1 MDFERKEKYEMQD
14 LLKIMELLRSPD
26 GCPWDREQD
35 HHSIRANFIEE
46 TYEAIE
52 AIDTENAELLK
63 EELGDVLLQVVFHAQ
78 MEREI
83 GTFDFSDVVDGICKK
98 LIVRHPHVFS
108 DVSAQTSDE
117 VLKNWDAIKMQTK
130 EQKTQTEVLQ
140 SVSPALPALMRSQKV
155 QKKAAKAGFD
165 WDNVDGALAKIF
177 EELDELKE
185 AIEEGGQ
192 ISSEEELGDLLFSVV
207 NVARFIHVDSEQA
220 LSKACDK
227 FIGRFGKLE
236 ALALERGMD
245 IQKASLPEL
254 NALWNEIKHS

>member
-1 MDFERKEKYEMQD
+1 MEFERKEKYEMQD
-14 LLKIMELLRSPD
+14 LLKIMELLCSPD

-78 MEREI
+78 MEQEK
-83 GTFDFSDVVDGICKK
+83 GSFDFSDVVDGICKK
-98 LIVRHPHVFS
+98 LIIRHPHVFS
-108 DVSAQTSDE
+108 EVSAKTSDE

-185 AIEEGGQ
+185 AIDEGGQ

-227 FIGRFGKLE
+227 FISRFGKLE

-254 NALWNEIKHS
+254 DALWEEVKHS

>member
-1 MDFERKEKYEMQD
+1 MEFERKEKYEMQD
-14 LLKIMELLRSPD
+14 LLKIMKLLRSPD

-78 MEREI
+78 MEQEK
-83 GTFDFSDVVDGICKK
+83 GSFDFSDVVDGICKK
-98 LIVRHPHVFS
+98 LIIRHPHVFS
-108 DVSAQTSDE
+108 EVSAKTSDE

-185 AIEEGGQ
+185 AIDEGGQ

-227 FIGRFGKLE
+227 FISRFGKLE

-254 NALWNEIKHS
+254 DALWEEVKHS

>member
-245 IQKASLPEL
+245 IQKTSLPEL

>member
-1 MDFERKEKYEMQD
+1 MEFERKEKYEMQD

-78 MEREI
+78 MEQEK
-83 GTFDFSDVVDGICKK
+83 GSFDFSDVVDGICKK
-98 LIVRHPHVFS
+98 LIIRHPHVFS
-108 DVSAQTSDE
+108 EVSAKTSDE

-185 AIEEGGQ
+185 AIDEGGQ

-227 FIGRFGKLE
+227 FISRFGKLE

-245 IQKASLPEL
+245 IQKALLPEL
-254 NALWNEIKHS
+254 DALWEEVKHS

>member
-1 MDFERKEKYEMQD
+1 MEFERKEKYEMQD

-78 MEREI
+78 MEQEK
-83 GTFDFSDVVDGICKK
+83 GSFDFSDVVDGICKK
-98 LIVRHPHVFS
+98 LIIRHPHVFS
-108 DVSAQTSDE
+108 EVSAKTSDE

-185 AIEEGGQ
+185 AIDEGGQ
-192 ISSEEELGDLLFSVV
+192 NSSEEELGDLLFSVV

-227 FIGRFGKLE
+227 FISRFGKLE

-254 NALWNEIKHS
+254 DALWEEVKHS

>member
-1 MDFERKEKYEMQD
+1 MEFERKEKYEMQD

-78 MEREI
+78 MEQEK
-83 GTFDFSDVVDGICKK
+83 GSFDFSDVVDGICKK
-98 LIVRHPHVFS
+98 LIIRHPHVFS
-108 DVSAQTSDE
+108 EVSAKTSDE

-185 AIEEGGQ
+185 AIDEGGQ

-227 FIGRFGKLE
+227 FISRFGKLE

-254 NALWNEIKHS
+254 DALWEEVKHS

>member
-1 MDFERKEKYEMQD
+1 MEFERKEKYELQD

-78 MEREI
+78 MEQEK
-83 GTFDFSDVVDGICKK
+83 GSFDFSDVVDGICKK
-98 LIVRHPHVFS
+98 LIIRHPHVFS
-108 DVSAQTSDE
+108 EVSAKTSDE

-185 AIEEGGQ
+185 AIDEGGQ

-227 FIGRFGKLE
+227 FISRFGKLE

-254 NALWNEIKHS
+254 DALWEEVKHS

>member
-1 MDFERKEKYEMQD
+1 MEFERKEKYEMQD

-78 MEREI
+78 MEQEK
-83 GTFDFSDVVDGICKK
+83 GSFDFSDVVDGICKK
-98 LIVRHPHVFS
+98 LIIRHPHVFS
-108 DVSAQTSDE
+108 EVPAKTSDE

-140 SVSPALPALMRSQKV
+140 SVSPC
-155 QKKAAKAGFD
+155 AAG
-165 WDNVDGALAKIF
+165 
-177 EELDELKE
+177 LDAQPKSTEK
-185 AIEEGGQ
+185 GG
-192 ISSEEELGDLLFSVV
+192 
-207 NVARFIHVDSEQA
+207 
-220 LSKACDK
+220 K
-227 FIGRFGKLE
+227 GRF
-236 ALALERGMD
+236 
-245 IQKASLPEL
+245 
-254 NALWNEIKHS
+254 